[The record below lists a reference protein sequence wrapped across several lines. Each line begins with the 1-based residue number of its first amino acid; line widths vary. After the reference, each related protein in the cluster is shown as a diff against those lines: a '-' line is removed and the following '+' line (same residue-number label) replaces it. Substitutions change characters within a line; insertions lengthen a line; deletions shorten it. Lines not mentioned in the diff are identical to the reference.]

1 VTRAAPTL
9 AELRRFAVHR
19 SLRAP
24 TTLARAL
31 GRLGFVQADPIRAPA
46 RAQDLILMQ
55 RVKDYRAGDLEQRY
69 AELAVE
75 EDFFVNYG
83 FVAPALSALMHP
95 RSGLDHHS
103 RARAK
108 KADEVLAF
116 VHASGAAH
124 PRDVER
130 HLGGGKEKNYWGGS
144 SNLTTRLLD
153 ALHYRGQL
161 RVVRREAGIRVYAPA
176 PARAFESTVDASVDA
191 LIDVAV
197 NKYAPL
203 PAPSLGMLVGR
214 LRYAAPQWRGELRRG
229 LARAKERLSR
239 AHVDG
244 VDWFWP
250 AGEDVRGAAN
260 RGARAE
266 LAGRVRLLSPFD
278 PVVWDRRRF
287 ELFWGWAYRFEAYTP
302 VKKRKLGYYALPLLW
317 GEHAIGWANLT
328 HDANGLAS
336 TLGYVAGKP
345 PRGSAFRRA
354 LEDELGRFERF
365 LTPRKPR

>member
-1 VTRAAPTL
+1 MTRAAPTL
-9 AELRRFAVHR
+9 AELRRFAVRR
-19 SLRAP
+19 SLFAP
-24 TTLARAL
+24 TTLERAIAK
-31 GRLGFVQADPIRAPA
+31 LGFVQADPIRAPA
-46 RAQDLILMQ
+46 RAQDLILRE
-55 RVKDYRAGDLEQRY
+55 RVRDYRAGDLEERY
-69 AELAVE
+69 EKLAVE

-95 RSGLDHHS
+95 RSGFERHS

-108 KADEVLAF
+108 KSDEVLAF

-130 HLGGGKEKNYWGGS
+130 QLGGGTEKNYWGGS

-161 RVVRREAGIRVYAPA
+161 RVARREAGIRVYAPA
-176 PARAFESTVDASVDA
+176 RARAFENAVETSVDA

-203 PAPSLGMLVGR
+203 PAQSLATLVSR

-229 LARAKERLSR
+229 LARAKGRLSR
-239 AHVDG
+239 AHVAG
-244 VDWFWP
+244 IDWFWP
-250 AGEDVRGAAN
+250 AGEDARRAAK
-260 RGARAE
+260 GLARDD

-302 VKKRKLGYYALPLLW
+302 VKQRRFGYYALPLLW
-317 GEHAIGWANLT
+317 GEHVIGWANLT
-328 HDANGLAS
+328 HDAHGLVS
-336 TLGYVAGKP
+336 TLGYVSGKP
-345 PRGSAFRRA
+345 PREGSFRRA
-354 LEDELGRFERF
+354 LEDELARFERF